1 MCEVINYE
9 KILYS
14 KLCRKKTYW
23 FIYSCINRC
32 IGTTMISPD
41 SYTKTFVTLVLV
53 ALSLIAC
60 FANDRLKN
68 TTKSVFYKNIGIV
81 YAAIFGVIFSQFFVD
96 NVSIKYIVLIFCI
109 ILYFVLYKKS
119 KDLN

>member
-1 MCEVINYE
+1 MKKYCTQNCVE
-9 KILYS
+9 KKHIDLFTAA
-14 KLCRKKTYW
+14 L
-23 FIYSCINRC
+23 
-32 IGTTMISPD
+32 IGASASTMISPD